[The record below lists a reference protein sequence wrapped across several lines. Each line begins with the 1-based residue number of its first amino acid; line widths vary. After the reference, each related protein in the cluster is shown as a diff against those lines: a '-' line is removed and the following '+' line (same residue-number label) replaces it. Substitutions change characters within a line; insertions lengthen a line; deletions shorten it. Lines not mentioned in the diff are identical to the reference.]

1 MTSCAARLTKE
12 RDAALSKISLWMKTC
27 KQMEQEKQEM
37 INSTGEREK
46 ENGLDKNISE
56 VFFFFFLTSKSSL
69 FVLNS
74 AIGAQKDSLQTA
86 AKLLPVV
93 IKLSFQ
99 VQKRAARRPRL
110 R

>member
-1 MTSCAARLTKE
+1 
-12 RDAALSKISLWMKTC
+12 
-27 KQMEQEKQEM
+27 MEQEKQEM

-46 ENGLDKNISE
+46 ENGLGI

>member
-1 MTSCAARLTKE
+1 
-12 RDAALSKISLWMKTC
+12 
-27 KQMEQEKQEM
+27 MEQEKQEM

-56 VFFFFFLTSKSSL
+56 KFFLFLTSKSSL

-74 AIGAQKDSLQTA
+74 AIGAQKHSLQTA

-93 IKLSFQ
+93 TKLSFQ